1 VAVVAVEV
9 EVIVTDVQNQVILHV
24 IVLNPIHA
32 ADKVVVAVHQI
43 NKAMMMMME
52 IKCRMKIKKQ
62 SLFIIQRFH
71 FFSLTPF
78 CLFIF
83 VVVCFLFI
91 RISN

>member
-43 NKAMMMMME
+43 NKAMMMME
-52 IKCRMKIKKQ
+52 IKCRMKIKNN
-62 SLFIIQRFH
+62 L
-71 FFSLTPF
+71 
-78 CLFIF
+78 CL
-83 VVVCFLFI
+83 
-91 RISN
+91 